1 MGARTMRQDA
11 RRAKRTRPESQGT
24 RPFTVGGPRTRPFT
38 VGGPR
43 TRPSAVS
50 AYLGAVDMHL
60 FDGGADL
67 SAVREALEG
76 VKMAQE
82 DGVRTERDM
91 SLSSHGQ
98 ALVLRRL
105 RGMDPDT
112 RVEFLRTLRGAKRLN
127 SQARPLRMTRLSAQD
142 LEGLEQDQSNA
153 PLREAM
159 QRSRAPWLNAN
170 GCPMAAI
177 PLLGAQKAGL
187 STEPHT
193 GAWELGVLEGVQHA
207 ATPLEAIRMLNRLAA
222 ESKALNAQS
231 MSLRQAAVGSV
242 GILTAD

>member
-1 MGARTMRQDA
+1 
-11 RRAKRTRPESQGT
+11 
-24 RPFTVGGPRTRPFT
+24 
-38 VGGPR
+38 
-43 TRPSAVS
+43 
-50 AYLGAVDMHL
+50 
-60 FDGGADL
+60 
-67 SAVREALEG
+67 
-76 VKMAQE
+76 
-82 DGVRTERDM
+82 
-91 SLSSHGQ
+91 
-98 ALVLRRL
+98 
-105 RGMDPDT
+105 
-112 RVEFLRTLRGAKRLN
+112 
-127 SQARPLRMTRLSAQD
+127 
-142 LEGLEQDQSNA
+142 
-153 PLREAM
+153 M